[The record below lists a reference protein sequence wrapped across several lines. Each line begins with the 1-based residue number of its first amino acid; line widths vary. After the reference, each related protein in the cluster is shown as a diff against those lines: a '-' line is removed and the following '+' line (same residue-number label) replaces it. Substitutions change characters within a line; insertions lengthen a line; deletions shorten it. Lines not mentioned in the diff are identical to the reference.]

1 MAVWKYVSNQ
11 FEVAT
16 QANFKKMLS
25 LSADHDSR
33 LNERKTEPGI
43 APLYTRYH
51 PIAEAYSAAYIAW
64 DAAGGT
70 GEGETAS
77 VQSQL
82 DLLSSTK
89 ARQWDVQTQAVF
101 DAKSATYKAI
111 WPDGRGPLQDGT
123 IEQRIAAV
131 KSLHDRMLPHAATL
145 PATLLADV
153 LGFHAGVVALRNEQQ
168 GQQGA
173 VAALSTALETARKTA
188 ATLMYGN
195 LGVLMDLYR
204 ENPAAIEDF
213 WDLSLIREKGSD
225 PEEPPT
231 PPTPPAA

>member
-11 FEVAT
+11 FAVAT
-16 QANFKKMLS
+16 ENNFKKMFS

-33 LNERKTEPGI
+33 LDARKAEPGI
-43 APLYTRYH
+43 APLYVRFH

-82 DLLSSTK
+82 NLLSSTK
-89 ARQWDVQTQAVF
+89 VRQWDVQTQGVF
-101 DAKSATYKAI
+101 DAKSPTYKSI

-145 PATLLADV
+145 PAVLLADV
-153 LGFHAGVVALRNEQQ
+153 LGFHTGIVALRNEQQ

-173 VAALSTALETARKTA
+173 VAALSTALESARQSTATM
-188 ATLMYGN
+188 MYGN

-213 WDLSLIREKGSD
+213 WDLSLIRETGGSD
-225 PEEPPT
+225 EEEPTPT
-231 PPTPPAA
+231 LPAV